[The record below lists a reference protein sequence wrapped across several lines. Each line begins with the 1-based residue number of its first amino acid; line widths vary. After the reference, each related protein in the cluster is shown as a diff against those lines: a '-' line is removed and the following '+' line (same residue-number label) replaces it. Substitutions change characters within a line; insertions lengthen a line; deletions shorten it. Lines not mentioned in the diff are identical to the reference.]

1 MTGPVND
8 TASDT
13 ASDTVSGP
21 VGGKAVSGALNRR
34 YEDVTVGEKLP
45 ELSIPLTRTM
55 IVATALASRDYQ
67 DVHHDPAL
75 AVERGSKDVFMNILT
90 TNGLVDRY
98 VTSWAGPA
106 AVVKAIKIR
115 LGAPNYP
122 GDTMVLTGTVAAK
135 HDDRRVEIAVRGVN
149 AIGPHVTGTVVV
161 QLRGSDS

>member
-1 MTGPVND
+1 MT
-8 TASDT
+8 
-13 ASDTVSGP
+13 
-21 VGGKAVSGALNRR
+21 RR
-34 YEDVTVGEKLP
+34 YEEVAVGEELP

-67 DVHHDPAL
+67 DVHHDPSL
-75 AVERGSKDVFMNILT
+75 AVERGSRDVFMNILT

-98 VTSWAGPA
+98 ATSWAGPA

-135 HDDRRVEIAVRGVN
+135 DDSGRRVEIAVRGVN

-161 QLRGSDS
+161 ELPAVEAPIVEAPAVEAQGSGA